1 MSVLSQGTTHPDAGS
16 VSGWRVAAP
25 GAQALTRACSM
36 TGRPH
41 HAMHSDAT
49 RLSENLSRCRRV
61 VARPAGSR
69 GNISAVPRPPRTRP
83 IGRPQ
88 LPYRPVQ
95 MNTKV
100 HPQVKQQ
107 LTAIAAERGITLG
120 ALLAELTARAAG
132 STVEELTAGSG
143 FDEQNR
149 ELPMTG

>member
-1 MSVLSQGTTHPDAGS
+1 
-16 VSGWRVAAP
+16 
-25 GAQALTRACSM
+25 M
-36 TGRPH
+36 TVGPQ
-41 HAMHSDAT
+41 HAVHGDAT
-49 RLSENLSRCRRV
+49 WLSENLSRCRRV
-61 VARPAGSR
+61 AARPALSR

-107 LTAIAAERGITLG
+107 LNAIAAERGITLG

-143 FDEQNR
+143 LDDQSR